1 MISYCFECG
10 AKLEYQASAK
20 PKFCHSCGTPLA
32 GSERQSEGKVAPRGK
47 NGPRGTRGD
56 PRNVRAEDQE
66 IDDFGDD
73 ENLRV
78 PENLDGLDYE
88 VSFADNQ
95 TFKLGDILEQS
106 VREAEIANE
115 MPTPL
120 NLPAQKG
127 KRASQKKVVAQFKKE
142 AGTLRQK
149 RPKKK

>member
-20 PKFCHSCGTPLA
+20 PKFCHNCGTPLA
-32 GSERQSEGKVAPRGK
+32 APERQSEGKIAPRGK
-47 NGPRGTRGD
+47 KGPRGHHD
-56 PRNVRAEDQE
+56 VRAEDQE
-66 IDDFGDD
+66 PDDFEND

-78 PENLDGLDYE
+78 PENLDGLEFE
-88 VSFADNQ
+88 VSFAENQ

-106 VREAEIANE
+106 VREAEASNE
-115 MPTPL
+115 MPNPL
-120 NLPAQKG
+120 NIPPQKG
-127 KRASQKKVVAQFKKE
+127 KRVSQKKVVAQFKKE